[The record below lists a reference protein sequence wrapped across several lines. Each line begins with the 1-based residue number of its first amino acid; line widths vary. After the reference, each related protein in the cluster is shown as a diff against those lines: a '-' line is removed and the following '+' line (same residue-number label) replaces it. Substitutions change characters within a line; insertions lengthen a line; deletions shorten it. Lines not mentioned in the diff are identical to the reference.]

1 LSVRE
6 GISGVGTR
14 VAAVALVG
22 IGLAAVTL
30 LGLRRG
36 PTVEP
41 APPGE
46 EPIEVEPA
54 SLVIRSFSQ
63 SRDSG
68 EALLTVGFT
77 IDPFDPRSQI
87 RWNFGDGSPEDL
99 NVLVV
104 NHIYDRA
111 GDFNGFVEVI
121 DSMGNS
127 ERINFSVLVS
137 APMAPPPGQQ
147 DIITN
152 FFQGESVIFVGQSVS
167 FSIALGVQTQS
178 IQWEFGD
185 GTNRIL
191 NQTSVDHQYNKAGT
205 FEGFVEAVDLN
216 GDKEVIPFT
225 VIVQPS
231 PFEITARIDIGP
243 GAGAILEPGEVID
256 FRLQLGGG
264 TPPFVSIEWDFGD
277 GTFDRTNSKLVSHVY
292 NQVGNFSVVA
302 RITDS
307 VGETAI
313 ATKGVIIQTRSIQFG
328 DVAVTIQALTAD
340 FDWRI
345 RLQNLR
351 NDLSIDGDSLL
362 RIFDAPGFGSRQ
374 HFSKRTGH
382 FLSPGET
389 ESDFLVNPADLPV
402 NQPLILFAEFQE
414 GVTQRLLGEASEQFS
429 VSAPELPP
437 VPLVCE
443 AGFVEENGVCVPE
456 NGPEPPPPP
465 EPPAPGTRIVSNDF
479 KKSKFTFEIPN
490 FFGIRITPVVFSL
503 PANTL
508 RVKFARVFVQLKID
522 YGTFADAK
530 ILFNGQELAKIT
542 FGFGEQNQFKSRDLV
557 ITGLVKLAA
566 LNDLTLNLTS
576 SDFIF
581 NAVATVELAS
591 VFVEWEEPG

>member
-1 LSVRE
+1 MSVRE

-77 IDPFDPRSQI
+77 VDPFDPRSQI

-104 NHIYDRA
+104 NHMYDRA

-121 DSMGNS
+121 DSNGNTD
-127 ERINFSVLVS
+127 RVNFSVAVS

-191 NQTSVDHQYNKAGT
+191 NQTSVDHQYNKEGT

-216 GDKEVIPFT
+216 GDKETIPFT

-256 FRLQLGGG
+256 FRLSLGGG

-277 GTFDRTNSKLVSHVY
+277 GTFDRTNSKFVSHVY
-292 NQVGNFSVVA
+292 NQVGNFSVVV

-307 VGETAI
+307 AGETAI
-313 ATKGVIIQTRSIQFG
+313 ATKGVIIQTRSLQFG
-328 DVAVTIQALTAD
+328 DVAVTIQAVTAD

-374 HFSKRTGH
+374 HFSKRIGH

-389 ESDFLVNPADLPV
+389 ESDFLVNPSDLPV
-402 NQPLILFAEFQE
+402 NQPLVLFAEFQE
-414 GVTQRLLGEASEQFS
+414 GITQRLLGEATEQFS
-429 VSAPELPP
+429 VSAPEEPPAPPPEEPPDNGEPP
-437 VPLVCE
+437 VT
-443 AGFVEENGVCVPE
+443 NG
-456 NGPEPPPPP
+456 
-465 EPPAPGTRIVSNDF
+465 EPPAPGTKIVSNDF

-530 ILFNGQELAKIT
+530 ILFNGQELTKIT

-591 VFVEWEEPG
+591 VFVEWEEPS

>member
-1 LSVRE
+1 MSARE

-22 IGLAAVTL
+22 IGLTAVTI
-30 LGLRRG
+30 LGLRRR
-36 PTVEP
+36 PEP
-41 APPGE
+41 EAPPPGE
-46 EPIEVEPA
+46 EPIIVEPP
-54 SLVIRSFSQ
+54 SQVIRSFSQ

-77 IDPFDPRSQI
+77 VDPFDPRSQI

-121 DSMGNS
+121 DSNGNTD
-127 ERINFSVLVS
+127 RINFSVLVS
-137 APMAPPPGQQ
+137 APIAPPPGQQ
-147 DIITN
+147 DIISN

-205 FEGFVEAVDLN
+205 FEGFVEAIDLN

-277 GTFDRTNSKLVSHVY
+277 GTFDRTNTKFVSHVY

-307 VGETAI
+307 AGETAI
-313 ATKGVIIQTRSIQFG
+313 ATKGVIIQSRSIQFG
-328 DVAVTIQALTAD
+328 DVAVTIEALTAD

-374 HFSKRTGH
+374 HLSRRTGH

-389 ESDFLVNPADLPV
+389 ESDFLVNPSDLPV
-402 NQPLILFAEFQE
+402 NQPLVLFAEFQD
-414 GVTQRLLGEASEQFS
+414 GVSQKLLGEASEQFS
-429 VSAPELPP
+429 VSAPEEPPPPPEPP
-437 VPLVCE
+437 VT
-443 AGFVEENGVCVPE
+443 

-465 EPPAPGTRIVSNDF
+465 EPPAPGIVVKERDF
-479 KKSKFTFEIPN
+479 RTANVTFEIPRFQTVRTLPVQFRLPPN
-490 FFGIRITPVVFSL
+490 VIRTQFARIFIKFRMNFESSATAKIIFNDAVLETINFGFFGPIVPGQ
-503 PANTL
+503 
-508 RVKFARVFVQLKID
+508 FVQTDI
-522 YGTFADAK
+522 
-530 ILFNGQELAKIT
+530 
-542 FGFGEQNQFKSRDLV
+542 V
-557 ITGLVKLAA
+557 VTGLVRLNNL
-566 LNDLTLNLTS
+566 LNDLVVEFTTENFS
-576 SDFIF
+576 GDASAFF
-581 NAVATVELAS
+581 ELAS
-591 VFVEWEEPG
+591 VFVKWEEPG

>member
-1 LSVRE
+1 MSARE
-6 GISGVGTR
+6 GVSSIGTR
-14 VAAVALVG
+14 VGAVALVG
-22 IGLAAVTL
+22 IGLVAVTF

-41 APPGE
+41 PPPGE
-46 EPIEVEPA
+46 EPIVDEPA
-54 SLVIRSFSQ
+54 SQIIRSFSQ
-63 SRDSG
+63 SRESG
-68 EALLTVGFT
+68 EALLTVGFI

-104 NHIYDRA
+104 NHLYDRA

-121 DSMGNS
+121 DSNGNTD
-127 ERINFSVLVS
+127 RVNFSVLVS

-185 GTNRIL
+185 GSNRIL
-191 NQTSVDHQYNKAGT
+191 NQTSVDHQYNQAGT

-225 VIVQPS
+225 VLVQPS
-231 PFEITARIDIGP
+231 PFEITASIDIGP

-256 FRLQLGGG
+256 FRLNLGGG
-264 TPPFVSIEWDFGD
+264 TPPFTSIEWDFGD
-277 GTFDRTNSKLVSHVY
+277 GTFDRTNTRFVSHVY

-302 RITDS
+302 RVTDS
-307 VGETAI
+307 AGETAI
-313 ATKGVIIQTRSIQFG
+313 ATKGVIIQTRSLQFG
-328 DVAVTIQALTAD
+328 DVAVTIEALTAD

-351 NDLSIDGDSLL
+351 GDVSIDGDSLL

-374 HFSKRTGH
+374 HLSRRTGH

-389 ESDFLVNPADLPV
+389 ESDFLINPSDLPV
-402 NQPLILFAEFQE
+402 NQPLVLFAEFQE
-414 GVTQRLLGEASEQFS
+414 GVSQKLLGEASEQFS
-429 VSAPELPP
+429 VPAPEQPP
-437 VPLVCE
+437 P
-443 AGFVEENGVCVPE
+443 PE
-456 NGPEPPPPP
+456 NGPEPPPENGVVIPP
-465 EPPAPGTRIVSNDF
+465 PVPPAPGTKIVTKDF
-479 KKSKFTFEIPN
+479 RKTNLVFEIPN
-490 FFGIRITPVVFSL
+490 FFGLRITPVVFQL

-508 RVKFARVFVQLKID
+508 NVRFARVFVKLKID
-522 YGTFADAK
+522 FGTFADATV
-530 ILFNGQELAKIT
+530 LFNGQELTRIS
-542 FGFGEQNQFKSRDLV
+542 FGFGEQNQFKQVDLV
-557 ITGLVKLAA
+557 MTGLVELAA
-566 LNDLTLNLTS
+566 FNDVTLNLTS

-581 NAVATVELAS
+581 NAIATVELVS
-591 VFVEWEEPG
+591 VFVESEEPA